1 MGACCVQR
9 ETMSSA
15 YGDEKKGIDERT
27 AAVKLEDMTPRQQK
41 ILNDKVN
48 ESVDRQIGAAPVPY
62 KRTKVDFPGDPNAIL
77 MAAGLEPLT

>member
-1 MGACCVQR
+1 
-9 ETMSSA
+9 MSSA

-48 ESVDRQIGAAPVPY
+48 ESVDR
-62 KRTKVDFPGDPNAIL
+62 
-77 MAAGLEPLT
+77 

>member
-15 YGDEKKGIDERT
+15 YGDAEKGIDKST
-27 AAVKLEDMTPRQQK
+27 AAVNINDMTPRQQK

-48 ESVDRQIGAAPVPY
+48 ESVDRKIGAAPLPY
-62 KRTKVDFPGDPNAIL
+62 RRSPVEYPGDPNALL
-77 MAAGLEPLT
+77 MTAGLEPLT

>member
-15 YGDEKKGIDERT
+15 YGDGSQEGIDKRT

-48 ESVDRQIGAAPVPY
+48 ESVDR
-62 KRTKVDFPGDPNAIL
+62 
-77 MAAGLEPLT
+77 